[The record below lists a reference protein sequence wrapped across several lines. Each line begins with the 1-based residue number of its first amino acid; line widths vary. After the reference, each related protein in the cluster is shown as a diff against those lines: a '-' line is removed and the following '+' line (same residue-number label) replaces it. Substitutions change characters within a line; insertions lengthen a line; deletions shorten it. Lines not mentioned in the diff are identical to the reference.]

1 MATSSKPTDCFHR
14 DVDNLQLEL
23 FCLIWLGANS
33 NGKEA
38 RDTERKLRS
47 IINHLQ
53 KFQDVDQCQKF
64 IEKRSK
70 NERVVMIVSGR
81 LGREIVPAIY
91 KLRQVISIYVYCMD
105 KKGNKKWADKF
116 AKVKAV
122 DTDLDEL
129 ICRIKADHKIQ
140 KKVEEPLSISIFNTN
155 AGAGKS
161 TTGLNG
167 QFVFSQVLIHCLL
180 QLKYTAA
187 DKNELIVFCK
197 QQYKEN
203 DFELSNI
210 QEFQDDYSSGNVL
223 WWYTRDSFFYKT
235 LNAVLRDQNIHAM
248 FLFRSYISDI
258 QDQLKNHQAEKS
270 IKLYRSQ
277 MISSDELQTL
287 KQTLG
292 QFISINSFFS
302 TSTDKKQALAFL
314 DIPDGVENLEPVL
327 FEIDADPKM
336 AAGKPFADISPYS
349 DYKDESEVLFMLGSI
364 FRVKSANRSSNNKV
378 WIIQMTLCSDNEH
391 DLQQVLMEM
400 KEQLGNEETNLQ
412 TLGKLLWEMSKLDL
426 AEKYFIHLLEQLPV
440 NDPLLL
446 SSYQDLG
453 KLASQTG
460 DLDKSMEWH
469 RKAITKGEKTHSEP
483 FEWLGMDRNG

>member
-23 FCLIWLGANS
+23 FCLIWLDANS

-155 AGAGKS
+155 AGA
-161 TTGLNG
+161 
-167 QFVFSQVLIHCLL
+167 VLIHCLL

-187 DKNELIVFCK
+187 NKNELIVFCK

-426 AEKYFIHLLEQLPV
+426 AEKYFIHLLKQLPV

-446 SSYQDLG
+446 SLYQDLG

-460 DLDKSMEWH
+460 DLDKSMEWR

-483 FEWLGMDRNG
+483 FEWLGMDRNGSEWIGM